1 MLKNVHK
8 SWTLSLQE
16 IGMAKTFIATHD
28 LWPEGASMPQT
39 DCIIGLR
46 SKYHPATHQPQPFQT
61 PNHLELH
68 ACVKVMNVV
77 SSLHDPNFTTARSM
91 AWFQSAAT
99 LFTISAEYAEASAWQ
114 FRHHIARPCHLHIRN
129 TSNLAI
135 LQLGRVARSL
145 MRLGSLHSDIVAMQP
160 QMGQHPV
167 DSQRRSQSLDST
179 DDSKSLYLRTACC
192 KNSNHERVQ
201 KENRTLFGLHG
212 LSTLTMRIHCN
223 PSKSLKPSNEV
234 DIQNTEKRSFY
245 ILGDTQS
252 NLHQFTCPGEITSL

>member
-1 MLKNVHK
+1 MYTNHGPWVCKKLAWLKH
-8 SWTLSLQE
+8 
-16 IGMAKTFIATHD
+16 AKTFIATHD

-91 AWFQSAAT
+91 AWFQSAAP
-99 LFTISAEYAEASAWQ
+99 LFTIRPEYAEYAEASAWQ

-129 TSNLAI
+129 
-135 LQLGRVARSL
+135 
-145 MRLGSLHSDIVAMQP
+145 
-160 QMGQHPV
+160 
-167 DSQRRSQSLDST
+167 
-179 DDSKSLYLRTACC
+179 
-192 KNSNHERVQ
+192 HERVQ
-201 KENRTLFGLHG
+201 KENRHG
-212 LSTLTMRIHCN
+212 LITLTMPIHCN

-234 DIQNTEKRSFY
+234 DIQKKYHSTY
-245 ILGDTQS
+245 ILEDTQS